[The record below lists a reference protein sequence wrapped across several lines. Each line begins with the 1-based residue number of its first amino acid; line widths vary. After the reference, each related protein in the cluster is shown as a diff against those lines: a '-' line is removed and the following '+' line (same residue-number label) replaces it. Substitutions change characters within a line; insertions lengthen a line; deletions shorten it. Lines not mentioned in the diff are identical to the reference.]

1 MVEEGSRADINVLSH
16 GHSSIPKYETSTVIT
31 LFRQAMVKG
40 ISWSEQTHGK
50 EVQESVV
57 RESGKSQSNLL

>member
-31 LFRQAMVKG
+31 LSKAYRNIV
-40 ISWSEQTHGK
+40 QTRDG
-50 EVQESVV
+50 QGNIVV
-57 RESGKSQSNLL
+57 